1 MPTAIVVGAGIAGLA
16 VARALSDAGYAVQV
30 LEREETLRAQGTGL
44 TLWPNAGRALRS
56 LNLEETVVR
65 HGLAIREGATRAPDG
80 RVLTQLPLAEIER
93 RHGQLRSV
101 HRAEFLTA
109 LANASGATVEFGRP
123 VTIAGGALYAG
134 DEALAAD
141 LLVGA
146 DGIGSVVRELVAP
159 GFKPRRAGY
168 GAWRGVTP
176 AGTPELAPGS
186 AFETTGRGRR
196 FGLVGL
202 TEGRTYWFAALPDPA
217 GAEADLREEFAGW
230 HDPIAAA
237 LDTTPAS
244 DRVWQP
250 ILDLP
255 RLPRWHRGNVVLVGD
270 AAHAMT
276 PNLGQGA
283 AQALEDVAALAG
295 ALKRHQR
302 LVDAL
307 TAFAAERKRRA
318 ERVVALSRAMGWLLQ
333 GSNPVLASMRDALAS
348 HAPQAMLIRQFDAV
362 LGS

>member
-16 VARALSDAGYAVQV
+16 AARALADGGYDVRV
-30 LEREETLRAQGTGL
+30 LEREPTLRAQGTGL

-56 LNLEETVVR
+56 LSLEAVVLK
-65 HGLAIREGATRAPDG
+65 HGSTIREGATRAPDG
-80 RVLTQLPLAEIER
+80 RILTQLPIAEIER

-109 LANASGATVEFGRP
+109 LAEASGTRVEFGQP
-123 VTIAGGALYAG
+123 VMVSGGALRAG
-134 DEALAAD
+134 DEPLEAD

-159 GFKPRRAGY
+159 GIRPRPAGY
-168 GAWRGVTP
+168 GAWRAVTP
-176 AGTPELAPGS
+176 AGASPLAPAG

-217 GAEADLREEFAGW
+217 GARADLRRAFTGW
-230 HDPIAAA
+230 HDPISDA
-237 LDTTPAS
+237 LDATPESA
-244 DRVWQP
+244 RTWQP
-250 ILDLP
+250 IGDLP
-255 RLPRWHRGNVVLVGD
+255 RLPRWHRGDVVLIGD

-283 AQALEDVAALAG
+283 AQALEDVAALHG
-295 ALKRHQR
+295 ALTRHR
-302 LVDAL
+302 HLADAL
-307 TAFAAERKRRA
+307 RAYEAERKRRA
-318 ERVVALSRAMGWLLQ
+318 ERIVTLSRAMGWLLQ
-333 GSNPVLASMRDALAS
+333 GSSPLLASIRDALAS
-348 HAPQAMLIRQFDAV
+348 HTPQAVLIRQFDAV
-362 LGS
+362 LGA

>member
-16 VARALSDAGYAVQV
+16 AARALTDAGYEVRV
-30 LEREETLRAQGTGL
+30 LEREATLRAQGTGL

-56 LNLEETVVR
+56 LDLEETVMR
-65 HGLAIREGATRAPDG
+65 HGLAIREGATRAPGG
-80 RVLTQLPLAEIER
+80 RVLAQLPIAEIER
-93 RHGQLRSV
+93 RHGSLRSV

-109 LANASGATVEFGRP
+109 LADASGAGVEFGQP
-123 VTIAGGALYAG
+123 VTVAGGGLRLG
-134 DEALAAD
+134 DEPLDAD

-159 GFKPRRAGY
+159 GAKPRPAGY

-176 AGTPELAPGS
+176 AGTPELAPAG

-202 TEGRTYWFAALPDPA
+202 TEGRTYWFAALADPG
-217 GAEADLREEFAGW
+217 GADADLREEFAGW

-237 LDTTPAS
+237 LDATPRSAWI
-244 DRVWQP
+244 WQP

-255 RLPRWHRGNVVLVGD
+255 RLPRWHRGNVMLVGD

-283 AQALEDVAALAG
+283 AQALEDVAALAR
-295 ALKRHQR
+295 ALQRHRR
-302 LVDAL
+302 LADAL
-307 TAFAAERKRRA
+307 DAYEAERKRRA
-318 ERVVALSRAMGWLLQ
+318 ERVVTLSRTMGWLLQ
-333 GSNPVLASMRDALAS
+333 GSNPVLASLRDLLARRTPE
-348 HAPQAMLIRQFDAV
+348 AVLVRQFDAV
-362 LGS
+362 LSD